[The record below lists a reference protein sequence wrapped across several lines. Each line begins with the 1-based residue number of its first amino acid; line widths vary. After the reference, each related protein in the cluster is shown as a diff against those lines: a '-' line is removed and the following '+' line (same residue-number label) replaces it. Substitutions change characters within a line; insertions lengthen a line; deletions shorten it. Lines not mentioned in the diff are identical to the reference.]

1 VVVVVE
7 EPAVEVLIAER
18 RLEGVEVHPDQYAL
32 HRDATHPNGIV
43 CGEWS
48 GIRLF
53 EKAFDAKSAKE
64 REGSP
69 RRLQR
74 RCWLGGYGEKGKAA
88 GRMSPAAAF
97 KTFLLFLW

>member
-1 VVVVVE
+1 
-7 EPAVEVLIAER
+7 
-18 RLEGVEVHPDQYAL
+18 LEGVEVHPDQYAL
-32 HRDATHPNGIV
+32 QRDATNPNGIV

-48 GIRLF
+48 GFRQF
-53 EKAFDAKSAKE
+53 ETKAFDAKSAKE

-74 RCWLGGYGEKGKAA
+74 SDVGLGGYGEKAKAA